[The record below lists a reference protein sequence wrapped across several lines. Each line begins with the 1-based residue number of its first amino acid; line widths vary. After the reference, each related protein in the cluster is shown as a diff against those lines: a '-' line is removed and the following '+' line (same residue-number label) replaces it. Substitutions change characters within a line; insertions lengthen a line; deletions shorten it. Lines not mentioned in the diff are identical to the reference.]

1 MERRP
6 PVPESQSKAAN
17 ADVLDDTTLMTL
29 VTFLYA
35 FVQFMTHYNLDPCT
49 C

>member
-6 PVPESQSKAAN
+6 PIRGGPSKALN

-35 FVQFMTHYNLDPCT
+35 FIQFMTHYNLDPCS